1 MRDTDQPHTGFP
13 FEQVLAEF
21 PRRRILVVG
30 DIMLDRFSYGHVRRV
45 SPEAPTPLIHL
56 DHVDEFV
63 GGAGNVA
70 RNIAGLGANCDLV
83 GIIGVDEAAN
93 AICRFLSGQK
103 SIEPNLVQVSD
114 RATTVKSR
122 FVANLHNTHLLRAD
136 IEDASSIA
144 AAVEDKIIR
153 AAAHSM
159 KNADVVLLSDYNKG
173 VLSDRVISGIVEQA
187 REAAKPVVVDPKGK
201 RYERYRGV
209 DFVTPN
215 LTELGEAVG
224 LSVDTEEHQIAAAHS
239 LIERLGCRAV
249 LVTRGEHGVLVV
261 PAEGK
266 AASFPATARR
276 IVDVSGAGDTLV
288 AGFALGVV
296 SGASTANA
304 ARLANLAAGIV
315 VAKYGTA
322 SASIQELKDLL
333 LSRPDFHINS
343 KIFVSI
349 ADLRQAVTSWRE
361 AGLSVGF
368 TNGCFDLLHEGHIEL
383 LTEARAHCDRL
394 IVALNSDAS
403 VRKLK
408 GPTRPIQSQKARARI
423 MAALGFVDA
432 VTIFDEETPL
442 QLISELL
449 PNVLIKGADY
459 RPDQVVGG
467 SVVEEHGGRIVLVDL
482 VPNSSTTGIVEKM
495 KSNKSEALV

>member
-1 MRDTDQPHTGFP
+1 
-13 FEQVLAEF
+13 
-21 PRRRILVVG
+21 
-30 DIMLDRFSYGHVRRV
+30 
-45 SPEAPTPLIHL
+45 
-56 DHVDEFV
+56 
-63 GGAGNVA
+63 
-70 RNIAGLGANCDLV
+70 
-83 GIIGVDEAAN
+83 
-93 AICRFLSGQK
+93 
-103 SIEPNLVQVSD
+103 
-114 RATTVKSR
+114 
-122 FVANLHNTHLLRAD
+122 
-136 IEDASSIA
+136 
-144 AAVEDKIIR
+144 
-153 AAAHSM
+153 
-159 KNADVVLLSDYNKG
+159 
-173 VLSDRVISGIVEQA
+173 
-187 REAAKPVVVDPKGK
+187 VDPKGK

-215 LTELGEAVG
+215 LVELGEAVG

-239 LIERLGCRAV
+239 LIERLDCRAV

-261 PAEGK
+261 PAEGE

-276 IVDVSGAGDTLV
+276 VVDVSGAGDKLV

-296 SGASTANA
+296 SGASIANA

-343 KIFVSI
+343 KIFLSI

-408 GPTRPIQSQKARARI
+408 GPTRPIQSQKARAKI

-442 QLISELL
+442 ELISELL

-467 SVVEEHGGRIVLVDL
+467 SVVEEHGGRVVLVDL